1 MSVVSSHNERKPVS
15 SCTLCGSYPKIPL
28 FTPIGIF
35 WDIENV
41 RIPNCHQAI
50 AVVEAIRQRFLMNYR
65 EAEFVVVCDV
75 LKERKE
81 VVIDLNNAQVT
92 VVHVS
97 CTNKNAADDKLRQ
110 L

>member
-1 MSVVSSHNERKPVS
+1 MLQNF
-15 SCTLCGSYPKIPL
+15 CYIDL
-28 FTPIGIF
+28 FFIVGIF

-81 VVIDLNNAQVT
+81 VVIDLNNAQVFRRVIMLT
-92 VVHVS
+92 EQFKMPASETQIISNVA
-97 CTNKNAADDKLRQ
+97 NGDE
-110 L
+110 